1 MDKHSARDHHK
12 HDNAADVNA
21 AHIAWDLWKSSD
33 PRDWD
38 KALDER
44 ERINKHNPKAWKK
57 AMHEVDVEEAHK
69 KAAQHHE
76 VVARPA
82 HQPVEIRTNK
92 PVERIPSKVEI
103 APAAQSEMEI
113 GNIAAPG
120 YAPVNKFAPPVPDSP
135 AYRAAYQ
142 RQHPEFYG
150 VDLGIAKLGVNSNG
164 SIETGVNI
172 GIAKAGIQVGLE
184 NRVDGEFM
192 PIGGPLHARAG
203 AGVGVDRDGLHS
215 DVGAGANFFNAVN
228 GDADFDARVGRDTG
242 VDGDVRGRVLPVDVQ
257 ADAGANIGPEGFNAY
272 TGANT
277 DILDQVEFR
286 TGGDV
291 RLNSQD
297 SGLDAG
303 VGLRAGQN
311 TIDFGPSIYS
321 NGNTTMR
328 PDLHFD
334 RNDDRVPAFYPDGDR
349 ALDGQ

>member
-1 MDKHSARDHHK
+1 MDRHSARDHHK
-12 HDNAADVNA
+12 HDSAADVNA
-21 AHIAWDLWKSSD
+21 AHIAWDLWKSND

-57 AMHEVDVEEAHK
+57 AMHEVDAEEAQHK
-69 KAAQHHE
+69 VAKHHE
-76 VVARPA
+76 VVAK
-82 HQPVEIRTNK
+82 PVPKPIEIRSDK
-92 PVERIPSKVEI
+92 PVERIPAVISQD
-103 APAAQSEMEI
+103 QSGE
-113 GNIAAPG
+113 NIVAPG
-120 YAPVNKFAPPVPDSP
+120 YAPESKFAPPVPDSP
-135 AYRAAYQ
+135 AYRAAYE

-172 GIAKAGIQVGLE
+172 GIAKAGLQVGLE

-203 AGVGVDRDGLHS
+203 AGVGVNRDGIHS

-228 GDADFDARVGRDTG
+228 GDADFDARVGRNTG
-242 VDGDVRGRVLPVDVQ
+242 VDGDVRGRVLPVNVQ
-257 ADAGANIGPEGFNAY
+257 ADAGANIGPEGLNAY

-277 DILDQVEFR
+277 DVMDQVGFR
-286 TGGDV
+286 TGGDF

-303 VGLRAGQN
+303 VGVRAGDN
-311 TIDFGPSIYS
+311 TLDFGPSIYS
-321 NGNTTMR
+321 NGNTTVR

-334 RNDDRVPAFYPDGDR
+334 RNTDQVPAFYPDGDR
-349 ALDGQ
+349 GLDGQ

>member
-44 ERINKHNPKAWKK
+44 ERINKHNPRAWKK
-57 AMHEVDVEEAHK
+57 AMQEVDVEEAQK
-69 KAAQHHE
+69 KAAEYQQ
-76 VVARPA
+76 VVARAA
-82 HQPVEIRTNK
+82 HQPVEIKSNR
-92 PVERIPSKVEI
+92 PVERIPVQQPAPVVE
-103 APAAQSEMEI
+103 APLV
-113 GNIAAPG
+113 PG
-120 YAPVNKFAPPVPDSP
+120 YAPANKFAPPVPDSP

-172 GIAKAGIQVGLE
+172 GIAKAGLQVGLE

-203 AGVGVDRDGLHS
+203 AGVGVDRDGLHG
-215 DVGAGANFFNAVN
+215 DVGAGANVFDAVN

-277 DILDQVEFR
+277 GILDQVEFR

-311 TIDFGPSIYS
+311 TLDFGPSIYS

-328 PDLHFD
+328 PALHFD

-349 ALDGQ
+349 AIDGQ